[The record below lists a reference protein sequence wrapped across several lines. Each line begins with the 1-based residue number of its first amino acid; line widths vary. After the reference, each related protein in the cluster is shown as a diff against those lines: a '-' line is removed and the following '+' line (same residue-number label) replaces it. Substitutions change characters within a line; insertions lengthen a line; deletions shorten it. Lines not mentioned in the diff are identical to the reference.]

1 MRLVPR
7 ASLTLLIPSLLLGC
21 NDISDP
27 APPAI
32 HRPGLEQPSADI
44 VGTVGKPLK
53 GLTGA
58 QRNLFERG
66 QLVFDRAFQETAG
79 LGPLFNDVSCGSCHG
94 HPAPGGNGGQ
104 TEVQAASFSTAGSCD
119 PLSALGGPVIQK
131 RVTSALFAALGIQS
145 EPFPAGA
152 PAGVRTSPDL
162 FGFGL
167 LDAVPDNV
175 ILALADPNDED
186 GDGISGRANLT
197 TDGRVGRFG
206 RKAQTATL
214 REFNDEAFLDE
225 MGITTPAFPVEGT
238 VGGTPLPAGVDGVAD
253 PELDEDAAAATD
265 AFVRF
270 LAPPPP
276 LRLTKE
282 AKTGQN
288 IFMVSGCASCHVPVL
303 PTGDHPIRAL
313 RNKSVAAYTDLL
325 LHDMGPGLADIC
337 LGSASP
343 TEFRT
348 EPLMGLRSQI
358 SFLHD
363 GRALTVTDAI
373 EAHGG
378 EASVARDRFR
388 GLSSAERAAILAFLG
403 SL

>member
-1 MRLVPR
+1 
-7 ASLTLLIPSLLLGC
+7 
-21 NDISDP
+21 
-27 APPAI
+27 
-32 HRPGLEQPSADI
+32 
-44 VGTVGKPLK
+44 
-53 GLTGA
+53 
-58 QRNLFERG
+58 
-66 QLVFDRAFQETAG
+66 
-79 LGPLFNDVSCGSCHG
+79 
-94 HPAPGGNGGQ
+94 
-104 TEVQAASFSTAGSCD
+104 VQAASFNPAGSCD
-119 PLSALGGPVIQK
+119 HLSALGGPLIQG
-131 RVTSALFAALGIQS
+131 RVTPALFAAMGIQS
-145 EPFPAGA
+145 EPFPTGA
-152 PAGVRTSPDL
+152 SAAVRTSPDL

-167 LDAVPDNV
+167 LDAVPDDV
-175 ILALADPNDED
+175 ILQLADPNDED

-197 TDGRVGRFG
+197 SDGRVGRFG
-206 RKAQTATL
+206 RKARVPTL

-238 VGGTPLPAGVDGVAD
+238 VGGTSLPAGVDGAAD

-282 AKTGQN
+282 AKTGQSL
-288 IFMVSGCASCHVPVL
+288 FMALGCASCHVPVL
-303 PTGDHPIRAL
+303 PTGEHPIRAL

-337 LGSASP
+337 SESALP

-363 GRALTVTDAI
+363 GRASTVPDAI

-378 EASVARDRFR
+378 EALVARDRFR

>member
-1 MRLVPR
+1 MRLVTL
-7 ASLTLLIPSLLLGC
+7 AALTLVLPSLVVGC
-21 NDISDP
+21 NDIGDP
-27 APPAI
+27 AAPAI
-32 HRPGLEQPSADI
+32 DRPGLERSSADI
-44 VGTVGKPLK
+44 VRAAGKPLN

-66 QLVFDRAFQETAG
+66 KLVFGRVFEPTAG

-94 HPAPGGNGGQ
+94 HPAAGGNGEQ
-104 TEVQAASFSTAGSCD
+104 TEVQAASFSIAGTCD
-119 PLSALGGPVIQK
+119 HLPALGGPVIQQL
-131 RVTSALFAALGIQS
+131 VTPALFAALGIQS

-152 PAGVRTSPDL
+152 PAAVRTSPDL

-167 LDAVPDNV
+167 LDAVPDDV
-175 ILALADPNDED
+175 ILALADPNDEN

-197 TDGRVGRFG
+197 TDGQIGRFG
-206 RKAQTATL
+206 RKAETPTL
-214 REFNDEAFLDE
+214 REFNDKAFLDE

-238 VGGTPLPAGVDGVAD
+238 VGGISLPAGVDAVAD
-253 PELDEDAAAATD
+253 PEIDEDAAAAAD

-270 LAPPPP
+270 LAPPRP
-276 LRLTKE
+276 LRLTME
-282 AKTGQN
+282 AKTGQRL
-288 IFMVSGCASCHVPVL
+288 FTESGCPSCHVPVL
-303 PTGDHPIRAL
+303 PTGDNPIRAL
-313 RNKSVAAYTDLL
+313 RNKRVAAYTDLL

-337 LGSASP
+337 LGGASP

-348 EPLMGLRSQI
+348 EPLMGLRLEI

-363 GRALTVTDAI
+363 GRASTVTDAI

-378 EASVARDRFR
+378 EALVARDRFR
-388 GLSSAERAAILAFLG
+388 GLSSAERAAIVAFLG